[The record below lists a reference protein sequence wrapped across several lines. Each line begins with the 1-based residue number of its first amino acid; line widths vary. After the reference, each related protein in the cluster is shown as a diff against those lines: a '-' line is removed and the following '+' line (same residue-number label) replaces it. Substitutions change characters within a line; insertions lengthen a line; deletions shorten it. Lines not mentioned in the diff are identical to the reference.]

1 WLALTDFL
9 AFAIL
14 VARTRNLALVSAGQ
28 ILDVHVGPIDP
39 AGNVLFSDG
48 DVRVVRQDFR
58 LVGILQWL
66 SGFRAALNVLVVAVA
81 SLTPNI
87 ELRQNAHKHLAD
99 SQGLDLTCFEGLPG
113 QSFATL

>member
-1 WLALTDFL
+1 MHRKSPRDVQLATLPQPPLSEQAGWLALTDFL
-9 AFAIL
+9 ALAIL

-39 AGNVLFSDG
+39 AGNILLIDG
-48 DVRVVRQDFR
+48 NVRVVRQDFR

-66 SGFRAALNVLVVAVA
+66 SCFRAALNVLVVAVA

-87 ELRQNAHKHLAD
+87 ELRQNAH
-99 SQGLDLTCFEGLPG
+99 
-113 QSFATL
+113 